1 MRGVVSG
8 PPCILK
14 DVANL
19 PGGYH
24 MQGPTEEHP
33 NYQLQAMLFTLTAQ
47 QQGWCLGPRALITDG
62 ISFSKPPYEVG
73 CARGRKGCRHSHSI
87 IASLAV
93 QLAYCLSPL
102 ATSHSRPGA
111 VCGELFLRVAGR
123 SADKSKTSMPRACLV
138 TRRSEAL
145 KWVCYL

>member
-62 ISFSKPPYEVG
+62 ISFSKPPCEVG
-73 CARGRKGCRHSHSI
+73 CARGRIGCRHSHSI
-87 IASLAV
+87 IALLGV

-111 VCGELFLRVAGR
+111 VCGELFLSCGR
-123 SADKSKTSMPRACLV
+123 FVLQTNPKTSMPGACPSQ
-138 TRRSEAL
+138 TKQSP
-145 KWVCYL
+145 